1 MPAARTDMTPKTV
14 PRAIPATMRFA
25 VCVRRTVGGELE
37 TCVDVGVNM
46 VDVEAAV
53 VSGELNRK
61 VEGL

>member
-1 MPAARTDMTPKTV
+1 
-14 PRAIPATMRFA
+14 MRFE
-25 VCVRRTVGGELE
+25 VCVRCTVGGELE